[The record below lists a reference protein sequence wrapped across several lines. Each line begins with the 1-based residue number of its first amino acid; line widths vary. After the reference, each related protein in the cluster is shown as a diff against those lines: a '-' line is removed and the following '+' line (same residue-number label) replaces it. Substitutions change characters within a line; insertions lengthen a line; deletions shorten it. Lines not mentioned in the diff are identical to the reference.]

1 MKVLILGSSGL
12 LGNTFFEFLNKK
24 KLESNLKFFFTF
36 RKKIKN
42 HILFDVTKKETYKNI
57 KKIKPNIIVNCIGI
71 IKPHINE
78 KSPTSIVNAFEIN
91 SIFPSTLIR
100 MFPKSK
106 IIHFNTD
113 CVFTGKSGYYK
124 ENQIKDC
131 DDIYG
136 ISKSLGEINSRRVM
150 NLRCSIIGKEKNTKF
165 SLLSWFLNNKNIKIN
180 GFTNHYWNGLTT
192 LALVKIVNGIII
204 NKSFKHGLFN
214 IVPYDTV
221 TKYELLRMFN
231 NKFFI
236 NNKKKIVPVKHTV
249 MVNRI
254 LSTNNENCNKRLW
267 KNAGY
272 QRVQSI
278 KEMIEEL

>member
-1 MKVLILGSSGL
+1 LLTNFHAKV
-12 LGNTFFEFLNKK
+12 
-24 KLESNLKFFFTF
+24 
-36 RKKIKN
+36 KN
-42 HILFDVTKKETYKNI
+42 
-57 KKIKPNIIVNCIGI
+57 C
-71 IKPHINE
+71 
-78 KSPTSIVNAFEIN
+78 
-91 SIFPSTLIR
+91 
-100 MFPKSK
+100 
-106 IIHFNTD
+106 
-113 CVFTGKSGYYK
+113 
-124 ENQIKDC
+124 
-131 DDIYG
+131 
-136 ISKSLGEINSRRVM
+136 
-150 NLRCSIIGKEKNTKF
+150 LRCSIIGKEKNTKF

-204 NKSFKHGLFN
+204 NKLFKHGLFN

-221 TKYELLRMFN
+221 TKYELLRIFN

-236 NNKKKIVPVKHTV
+236 DNKKKIVPVKHTV

-254 LSTNNENCNKRLW
+254 LLTNNENFNKRLW

>member
-1 MKVLILGSSGL
+1 MRILVLGSSGL
-12 LGNTFFEFLNKK
+12 LGNTFFEFFNKK
-24 KLESNLKFFFTF
+24 KLNNSYKFFFTF
-36 RKKIKN
+36 RKKTKN
-42 HILFDVTKKETYKNI
+42 NILFDVTKKGTYKNI
-57 KKIKPNIIVNCIGI
+57 LKLKPNIIINCIGI

-78 KSPTSIVNAFEIN
+78 KSPTSIINAFEIN
-91 SIFPSTLIR
+91 SIFPSVLIK
-100 MFPKSK
+100 MFPRSK

-124 ENQIKDC
+124 ENDIKDC

-136 ISKSLGEINSRRVM
+136 ISKSLGEISSKRVM

-192 LALVKIVNGIII
+192 LALVKIVFGIII

-214 IVPYDTV
+214 IVPADSV
-221 TKYELLRMFN
+221 TKYSLLKIFN

-236 NNKKKIVPVKHTV
+236 SNKKKIVPVKNAM

-254 LSTNNENCNKRLW
+254 LSTNNVNFNKKLW
-267 KNAGY
+267 ENAGY
-272 QRVQSI
+272 SNIPKIKDMVQ
-278 KEMIEEL
+278 EL

>member
-1 MKVLILGSSGL
+1 MRILVLGSSGL
-12 LGNTFFEFLNKK
+12 LGNTFFDFFHKK
-24 KLESNLKFFFTF
+24 KLENGLKFFFTF
-36 RKKIKN
+36 RKKTKN
-42 HILFDVTKKETYKNI
+42 NILFDVTKKGTYKNI
-57 KKIKPNIIVNCIGI
+57 LKLKPNIIINCIGI

-78 KSPTSIVNAFEIN
+78 KSPVSIINAFEIN
-91 SIFPSTLIR
+91 SIFPSVLVK
-100 MFPKSK
+100 MFPRSK

-124 ENQIKDC
+124 ENHIKDC

-136 ISKSLGEINSRRVM
+136 ISKSLGEITSKRVM

-192 LALVKIVNGIII
+192 LALIKIVFGIII

-214 IVPYDTV
+214 IVPADSV
-221 TKYELLRMFN
+221 TKYSLLKIFN

-236 NNKKKIVPVKHTV
+236 SNKKKIIPVKNAM

-254 LSTNNENCNKRLW
+254 LSTNKKNFNKKLW

-272 QRVQSI
+272 SNIPKIKDMVQ
-278 KEMIEEL
+278 EL

>member
-1 MKVLILGSSGL
+1 M
-12 LGNTFFEFLNKK
+12 NTFLSSSILEFVFTKK
-24 KLESNLKFFFTF
+24 KLDNSLKFFFTF

-42 HILFDVTKKETYKNI
+42 NVLFDVTKKETYKNI
-57 KKIKPNIIVNCIGI
+57 QKLKPNIIINCIGI

-78 KSPTSIVNAFEIN
+78 KSPTSIINAFEIN
-91 SIFPSTLIR
+91 SIFPNVLIK
-100 MFPKSK
+100 MFSRSK

-124 ENQIKDC
+124 ENHIKDC

-136 ISKSLGEINSRRVM
+136 ISKSLGEISSKRVM

-214 IVPYDTV
+214 IVPSDTV
-221 TKYELLRMFN
+221 TKYSLLKMFN

-236 NNKKKIVPVKHTV
+236 GNKKKIVPVKNTM

-254 LSTNNENCNKRLW
+254 LSTNNENFNKKLW

-272 QRVQSI
+272 LRVPTINQMI
-278 KEMIEEL
+278 KEL

>member
-1 MKVLILGSSGL
+1 MRILVLGSSGL
-12 LGNTFFEFLNKK
+12 LGNTFFDFFNKK
-24 KLESNLKFFFTF
+24 KLDNNLKFFFTF
-36 RKKIKN
+36 RKRIKN
-42 HILFDVTKKETYKNI
+42 NILFDVTKKETYKNI
-57 KKIKPNIIVNCIGI
+57 QKLKPNIIINCIGI

-78 KSPTSIVNAFEIN
+78 KSPASIINAFEIN
-91 SIFPSTLIR
+91 SIFPSVLIK
-100 MFPKSK
+100 MFPRSK

-124 ENQIKDC
+124 ENHIKDC

-136 ISKSLGEINSRRVM
+136 ISKSLGEISSKRVM

-214 IVPYDTV
+214 IVPSDTV

-236 NNKKKIVPVKHTV
+236 DNKKKIMPVKHAIT
-249 MVNRI
+249 VNRI
-254 LSTNNENCNKRLW
+254 LLTNKENFNKKLW

-272 QRVQSI
+272 LKVQSI